1 MNTIVKEN
9 MTIPL
14 NNIKKIEIDKETI
27 LITYED
33 GTKRIV
39 NKDMDPILF
48 EKDYINTNDA
58 PIVDHCI

>member
-1 MNTIVKEN
+1 